1 MPSNKE
7 IFQHIAETSRSSSYP
22 KRAETNLHRFM
33 EDPSGKER
41 FLPYLKDVAKL
52 FAASQFLSNYCIS
65 NPDELFTALKE
76 LKTPVTKKFLSVK
89 AKTGLA
95 FAEGQDLSDI
105 LKRLRLFKKSHLL
118 RITLRD
124 ITGETDTLS
133 SMDELTCLAEFVID
147 FALDCSMKINSR
159 HFGEP
164 SGEGLTLIALGKLG
178 GEELNYSSDVD
189 LIAVYDG
196 EEGQTSGTVSP
207 SGVLMNRIGSS
218 EFYFKVMEL
227 FNKMLS
233 RNTGDGIVYRV
244 DLRLR
249 PQGEKGEVALP
260 LSSYKAYYET
270 WGRTWERMALI
281 RARPVAGNMR
291 LGKAFMET
299 IGPFVWEKTMDYSGI
314 EEIKALKKKIDSS
327 FSKDDIKRG
336 YGGIREAEFFIQ
348 TFQLIYGPEHS
359 GLRTHRFLN
368 AIQSLRW
375 LGMVPEDELVTL
387 RENYLHL
394 RRVEHLLQMKDDLQT
409 HSLPSSEDDL
419 KSLAVKSG
427 FPSTDKFLSDLRLRR
442 MKIRNM
448 YNSLLGTEED
458 VHAEAL
464 TLLEGELSD
473 DELSEYL
480 SFRGMKNPPAGLMN
494 LKGMRE
500 QFEFFKT
507 QRERTVMRKVI
518 PMLIEKAL
526 NAESPDRALKGLV
539 SFFTVMGVK
548 ETYLTGFT
556 ERKELQ
562 DGIIEIFSL
571 STNLTRIFL
580 SNTRYLDLLLEGNI
594 IRKTL
599 SRTRE
604 ELKRS
609 IPGENFETGIA
620 EYKNVEEI
628 RLGSF
633 FLMHVIKVNHLIR
646 CLSHLAEAV
655 IGMIMENCRDSSRT
669 ATPLIPPLPRGDK
682 RGVGFAVLG
691 MGKLG
696 SREMTFGSDLDIIFL
711 AESPDELKTAEK
723 ILKTLTA
730 YTDKGII
737 YNVDMRLRPDGIKG
751 ALINNL
757 EGYRNY
763 YLKSAHPWEI
773 QALLK
778 VRPIAGDMD
787 LARSF
792 AEMAREVILKRGR
805 ELKREDIKAM
815 RERIMKE
822 LSHEPQGVDVKLG
835 PGGIEEIEFFVQW
848 LQLHHANASPE
859 ILVQDTAS
867 AIRRLMKK
875 GILRPENGKTLL
887 NAYEYLRTLET
898 LMRLNEEHVIVED
911 SDFTEL
917 AGIFMGHK
925 NKEEFLKHLKA
936 IRRNV
941 LEVLL

>member
-1 MPSNKE
+1 MMPSEKE
-7 IFQHIAETSRSSSYP
+7 IHKNITDACRSASDP
-22 KRAETNLHRFM
+22 KRAGTNLHRLM
-33 EDPSGKER
+33 EASSGRER

-65 NPDELFTALKE
+65 NPDELFAALKE

-89 AKTGLA
+89 GKTGLA
-95 FAEGQDLSDI
+95 LAEELDLSDI
-105 LKRLRLFKKSHLL
+105 LKRLRLFKKSQLL

-147 FALDCSMKINSR
+147 FALDCSLKINSR
-159 HFGEP
+159 HFGGP
-164 SGEGLTLIALGKLG
+164 SDDGLALIALGKLG

-189 LIAVYDG
+189 LIAVYAG

-207 SGVLMNRIGSS
+207 SGVLMNRISSS

-227 FNKMLS
+227 FNKILS
-233 RNTGDGIVYRV
+233 RNTEDGIVYRV

-260 LSSYKAYYET
+260 LSSYKTYYEA

-299 IGPFVWEKTMDYSGI
+299 IGPFVWKKTMDYSGI

-327 FSKDDIKRG
+327 FSRDDIKRG

-348 TFQLIYGPEHS
+348 TFQLIYGPEHG

-375 LGMVPEDELVTL
+375 LGMVPEEELVTL

-419 KSLAVKSG
+419 KSLAIKSG
-427 FPSTDKFLSDLRLRR
+427 FTSTDRFLSDLRMRR

-464 TLLEGELSD
+464 SLLEGDLSD

-480 SFRGMKNPPAGLMN
+480 SFRGIKNPPAGLMN

-518 PMLIEKAL
+518 PLLIEKAL
-526 NAESPDRALKGLV
+526 NSESPDRALKGLV
-539 SFFTVMGVK
+539 SFFTVMGIK

-562 DGIIEIFSL
+562 DGIIKIFSL

-599 SRTRE
+599 SKTRE
-604 ELKRS
+604 ELKKS

-633 FLMHVIKVNHLIR
+633 FLMHVMKVNHLVR

-655 IGMIMENCRDSSRT
+655 IGIIVENCQKTENRRQKSEGRSQK
-669 ATPLIPPLPRGDK
+669 A
-682 RGVGFAVLG
+682 GFAVLG

-711 AESPDELKTAEK
+711 SESPDELKTAEK

-763 YLKSAHPWEI
+763 YLKNAHPWEI

-787 LARSF
+787 IARSF
-792 AEMAREVILKRGR
+792 AEMAKEVILKRGV
-805 ELKREDIKAM
+805 ELKREDIKSM

-848 LQLHHANASPE
+848 LQLNNATGSPE

-867 AIRRLMKK
+867 AIRRLAKK
-875 GILRPENGKTLL
+875 GILRPENGRALL
-887 NAYEYLRTLET
+887 DAYEYLRTLET
-898 LMRLNEEHVIVED
+898 LMRLNEEHVIVKD

-925 NKEEFLKHLKA
+925 NKEEFVKYLKGL
-936 IRRNV
+936 RSNV
-941 LEVLL
+941 LEVVGAG

>member
-1 MPSNKE
+1 
-7 IFQHIAETSRSSSYP
+7 
-22 KRAETNLHRFM
+22 
-33 EDPSGKER
+33 
-41 FLPYLKDVAKL
+41 
-52 FAASQFLSNYCIS
+52 
-65 NPDELFTALKE
+65 
-76 LKTPVTKKFLSVK
+76 
-89 AKTGLA
+89 
-95 FAEGQDLSDI
+95 
-105 LKRLRLFKKSHLL
+105 
-118 RITLRD
+118 
-124 ITGETDTLS
+124 
-133 SMDELTCLAEFVID
+133 
-147 FALDCSMKINSR
+147 
-159 HFGEP
+159 
-164 SGEGLTLIALGKLG
+164 
-178 GEELNYSSDVD
+178 
-189 LIAVYDG
+189 
-196 EEGQTSGTVSP
+196 
-207 SGVLMNRIGSS
+207 
-218 EFYFKVMEL
+218 
-227 FNKMLS
+227 
-233 RNTGDGIVYRV
+233 
-244 DLRLR
+244 
-249 PQGEKGEVALP
+249 
-260 LSSYKAYYET
+260 
-270 WGRTWERMALI
+270 
-281 RARPVAGNMR
+281 
-291 LGKAFMET
+291 
-299 IGPFVWEKTMDYSGI
+299 
-314 EEIKALKKKIDSS
+314 
-327 FSKDDIKRG
+327 
-336 YGGIREAEFFIQ
+336 
-348 TFQLIYGPEHS
+348 
-359 GLRTHRFLN
+359 
-368 AIQSLRW
+368 
-375 LGMVPEDELVTL
+375 
-387 RENYLHL
+387 
-394 RRVEHLLQMKDDLQT
+394 
-409 HSLPSSEDDL
+409 
-419 KSLAVKSG
+419 
-427 FPSTDKFLSDLRLRR
+427 
-442 MKIRNM
+442 
-448 YNSLLGTEED
+448 
-458 VHAEAL
+458 
-464 TLLEGELSD
+464 
-473 DELSEYL
+473 
-480 SFRGMKNPPAGLMN
+480 
-494 LKGMRE
+494 
-500 QFEFFKT
+500 
-507 QRERTVMRKVI
+507 
-518 PMLIEKAL
+518 
-526 NAESPDRALKGLV
+526 
-539 SFFTVMGVK
+539 
-548 ETYLTGFT
+548 
-556 ERKELQ
+556 
-562 DGIIEIFSL
+562 
-571 STNLTRIFL
+571 
-580 SNTRYLDLLLEGNI
+580 
-594 IRKTL
+594 
-599 SRTRE
+599 
-604 ELKRS
+604 
-609 IPGENFETGIA
+609 
-620 EYKNVEEI
+620 
-628 RLGSF
+628 
-633 FLMHVIKVNHLIR
+633 MHVIKVNHLIR